1 MNSAKEILSSVLKTT
16 QMGQIG
22 IRSALDMEINQQ
34 LRSAMESQLSEYD
47 AIESEAQ
54 RLAKS
59 RNWKL
64 KEVNPSI
71 RAMANQMTRTRLSFG
86 NRDSKLAAM
95 MIQGNTRGIIK
106 GTKMMNHPAQQDAE
120 VLQLGNKLLK
130 TEDSN
135 VAQMKKFL

>member
-1 MNSAKEILSSVLKTT
+1 MNSAKEILTSVLKTT

-22 IRSALDMEINQQ
+22 IRSALDMEINQE
-34 LRSAMESQLSEYD
+34 LRTAMESQLSEYD

-71 RAMANQMTRTRLSFG
+71 RAMTNQMTRTRLSFG

-106 GTKMMNHPAQQDAE
+106 GTKMMNHPAQQDAD
-120 VLQLGNKLLK
+120 VLQLGKKLLK
-130 TEDSN
+130 TEDNN

>member
-1 MNSAKEILSSVLKTT
+1 MKSEKEILSSVLKTT

-22 IRSALDMEINQQ
+22 IRSVLDMDMNQE
-34 LRSAMESQLSEYD
+34 LRCAMESQLSEYD
-47 AIESEAQ
+47 AIENEAQ

-86 NRDSKLAAM
+86 NRDSKIAAM

-106 GTKMMNHPAQQDAE
+106 GTKNLNHADVQDAD
-120 VLQLGNKLLK
+120 VLHLGRKLLK
-130 TEDSN
+130 AEDNN
-135 VAQMKKFL
+135 VAQMKQFL

>member
-1 MNSAKEILSSVLKTT
+1 MNSAKEILTSVLKTT

-22 IRSALDMEINQQ
+22 IRSALDMEINQE
-34 LRSAMESQLSEYD
+34 LRTAMESQLSEYD

-71 RAMANQMTRTRLSFG
+71 RAMANHMTRTRLSFG

-106 GTKMMNHPAQQDAE
+106 GTKMMNHPAQQDAD
-120 VLQLGNKLLK
+120 VLQLGKKLLK
-130 TEDSN
+130 TEDNN